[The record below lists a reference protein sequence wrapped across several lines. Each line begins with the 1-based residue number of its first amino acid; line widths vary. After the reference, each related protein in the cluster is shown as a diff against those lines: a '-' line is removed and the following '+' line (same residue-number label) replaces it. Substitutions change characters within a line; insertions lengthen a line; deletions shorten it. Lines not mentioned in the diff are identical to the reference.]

1 VRWILCCALLV
12 WARPCGAQGLG
23 LRARFDL
30 DPLHALATEGPA
42 LHAIAIRVE
51 GLTPAALQ
59 LLERTRHAGDSLV
72 LVPGGIYW
80 ELWTTS
86 DRFVDWLTEYE
97 ALARTELGARRP
109 VVRWRSLAV
118 CVVSS
123 GKSGPLMAEASIRLL
138 SRIDDGGKRAE
149 LRGPERRWLRPLVEG
164 VRSQHNVVPWQRVQ
178 QAMLKVTAALE
189 ATRIDPNQRDRVAEG
204 VRGGVRVLG
213 WLELGGGY
221 RRLPAE
227 IKGGDRQ
234 GEVTWS
240 SVVFARAGIHLGRR
254 WGQKLTFPLLLD
266 LGGGASVA
274 FHLRVH
280 SGMRI
285 QLSPALYL
293 GLRPIEPTYTVYEDD
308 PAIPTDSGWDMR
320 SSAEILAE
328 F

>member
-1 VRWILCCALLV
+1 MCI
-12 WARPCGAQGLG
+12 
-23 LRARFDL
+23 
-30 DPLHALATEGPA
+30 
-42 LHAIAIRVE
+42 
-51 GLTPAALQ
+51 
-59 LLERTRHAGDSLV
+59 
-72 LVPGGIYW
+72 
-80 ELWTTS
+80 
-86 DRFVDWLTEYE
+86 
-97 ALARTELGARRP
+97 
-109 VVRWRSLAV
+109 
-118 CVVSS
+118 
-123 GKSGPLMAEASIRLL
+123 
-138 SRIDDGGKRAE
+138 
-149 LRGPERRWLRPLVEG
+149 
-164 VRSQHNVVPWQRVQ
+164 
-178 QAMLKVTAALE
+178 
-189 ATRIDPNQRDRVAEG
+189 RDR
-204 VRGGVRVLG
+204 
-213 WLELGGGY
+213 
-221 RRLPAE
+221 

-274 FHLRVH
+274 FHLRVL